1 MTYQFRSAFPLS
13 IGMLRKLKTTGKPW
27 TQCLREEN
35 FCLKLFQIFMAPK
48 PDYKRIITD
57 WEALPFNCPEK
68 SVARFMDN
76 TLIALGITPARMT
89 VGTIGGGLNPD
100 CLITDISPGKRPV
113 LVAEY
118 KKREEKFSALP
129 ESHFDEKCRKYA
141 LYKQAIGHPVPND
154 KNNGIR
160 QYLDQSKVSPEFL
173 ASYGFV
179 FNGDF
184 FQLWRRVDGLVLP
197 MTPIQKVTSASIP
210 LIMKQLE
217 YCLNAPPRGLVVG
230 LWNQKGGVGKTTNI
244 INLGAVLAL
253 QGKKVL
259 LVDLDP
265 QNDLTKGLEAKSPN
279 YLGVYTNQLELK
291 QFKKAKKI
299 LQKAICTRDF
309 STFSISIL
317 AGDGKG
323 QFLKDFRD
331 SKDYSLPIKRKAIAK
346 IFSLLAEDY
355 DYIFVDASPNIDIL
369 TLGMIFGSDVLLLPV
384 DFDRRSLNHASTLH
398 NTLPKWRN
406 LRFADGVGEFFCGP
420 WSLGLV
426 FSNCTDKGANL
437 AKYIEKELTDLKYM
451 GKQNKTELKVF
462 ADVRI
467 AEFQRKPV
475 CCIDGSPAA
484 KLYRD
489 LASEVF
495 LNHNF
500 TDY

>member
-1 MTYQFRSAFPLS
+1 MKSA
-13 IGMLRKLKTTGKPW
+13 
-27 TQCLREEN
+27 
-35 FCLKLFQIFMAPK
+35 
-48 PDYKRIITD
+48 PDYTPIITA
-57 WEALPFNCPEK
+57 WQTLPLDSPE
-68 SVARFMDN
+68 
-76 TLIALGITPARMT
+76 TLVTSFLMSEIWRVLGITPDRIAF
-89 VGTIGGGLNPD
+89 GAIGSKLNPD
-100 CLITDISPGKRPV
+100 CLVKDKNPGKPPV

-118 KKREEKFSALP
+118 KKRTSTLHALLDT
-129 ESHFDEKCRKYA
+129 EFDAKCRRYN
-141 LYKQAIGHPVPND
+141 LYKQAIGYPIPND

-160 QYLDQSKVSPEFL
+160 QYLDKSKVLPEFL

-197 MTPIQKVTSASIP
+197 MTPIQKVTAASIP

-217 YCLNAPPRGLVVG
+217 YCLNAPTRGLVVG

-279 YLGVYTNQLELK
+279 YLEVYTKEFELSN
-291 QFKKAKKI
+291 FKKAKRI
-299 LQKAICTRDF
+299 LEKAICTRHF
-309 STFSISIL
+309 STDAAKGFSISIL
-317 AGDGKG
+317 AGDGQG
-323 QFLKDFRD
+323 NFLKNFRESATHNPRTKRD
-331 SKDYSLPIKRKAIAK
+331 AISKM
-346 IFSLLAEDY
+346 FSLLAEDY
-355 DYIFVDASPNIDIL
+355 DYIFADASPDTDSL
-369 TLGMIFGSDVLLLPV
+369 TLGMLFGSDVLLTPV
-384 DFDRRSLNHASTLH
+384 DFDRRSLHHASALYH
-398 NTLPKWRN
+398 ILPKWRN
-406 LRFADGVGEFFCGP
+406 LRFTSGIGELPCGP

-426 FSNCTDKGANL
+426 FSNCPNKGAIL
-437 AKYIEKELTDLKYM
+437 ASYIDKELQDLKFT

-462 ADVRI
+462 ADVKI

-484 KLYRD
+484 KLYMD
-489 LASEVF
+489 LASELF
-495 LNHNF
+495 LDHNF